1 MNRIMHCVQAIATAS
16 LLVTAGAGTALA
28 QHRVTWWYGRGSNP
42 AQQRALTDD
51 LVTPFNKAQP
61 DSQLDVEFRGSVV
74 DRQIRIALLSGG
86 GPDIVMT
93 PGPSY
98 LVPLEA
104 AGELLPLD
112 KYAVQYKWNSTILPP
127 ILRIGTYKSHL
138 YALPRTDETMAL
150 FYDKAL
156 FDKNGWKPPRTLPDL
171 ESLASAMLAKGITP
185 FGAGNADWR
194 GANEWYVTLVLNHY
208 AGPNALYEALTGK
221 LPWNAPVFVQAI
233 TLLRQWYAKGWFGK
247 NYFALTNE
255 QGFDGI
261 ADGHAGVSPN
271 GFWAFEWVPS
281 HFAGHID
288 QLGVAPFPTLRDG
301 VPYPVFSVGVGSTLS
316 INKNSRNPDGAAAVL
331 NAMYNPQFYQKINKD
346 WPGDWNLPLA
356 SIDQAMLAKNATPQ
370 FAAIVGSL
378 TDAIKSNEY
387 GYATWAFWP
396 PATEQYLINGIEQVW
411 LGQVTPKAYLTEI
424 NKTFQ
429 AELKEGKVPP
439 LPAR

>member
-1 MNRIMHCVQAIATAS
+1 M
-16 LLVTAGAGTALA
+16 
-28 QHRVTWWYGRGSNP
+28 
-42 AQQRALTDD
+42 
-51 LVTPFNKAQP
+51 
-61 DSQLDVEFRGSVV
+61 V
-74 DRQIRIALLSGG
+74 DRQIRIALLSGS

-98 LVPLEA
+98 LVPMEA

-112 KYAVQYKWNSTILPP
+112 NYAAQYGWNTKVLPAILK
-127 ILRIGTYKSHL
+127 IGTYKGHL
-138 YALPRTDETMAL
+138 YALPRTDETMSL

-156 FDKNGWKPPRTLPDL
+156 FDKNDWKPPRTLADL
-171 ESLASAMLAKGITP
+171 ESLASAMMAKGITP

-208 AGPNALYEALTGK
+208 AGPDNLTKALTGK
-221 LPWNAPVFVQAI
+221 LPWDAPVFVRKI
-233 TLLRQWYAKGWFGK
+233 TLLQQWYAKGWFGR

-255 QGFDGI
+255 QGFAGI
-261 ADGHAGVSPN
+261 ADGKAGMSPN

-281 HFAGHID
+281 HFANHAGR
-288 QLGVAPFPTLRDG
+288 LGVAPFPTLRDG
-301 VPYPVFSVGVGSTLS
+301 VPYPVFAVGVGSTLS
-316 INKNSRNPDGAAAVL
+316 INKHSHDPDGAAAVL
-331 NAMYNPQFYQKINKD
+331 DAMLNPQFYQKINKD

-356 SIDQAMLAKNATPQ
+356 LVDQAALARNASPQ
-370 FAAIVGSL
+370 FAEIVASL
-378 TDAIKSNEY
+378 TDAIKRNQY

-411 LGQVTPKAYLTEI
+411 LGQSSPKAYLAEV

-439 LPAR
+439 IPARRGGP